1 LHTNRPDSLVAAIN
15 HFIERDDK
23 TEMQL
28 MARHSVVER
37 TWSKV
42 NHQLLDHYRA
52 VINEGVSHEEVEVA

>member
-1 LHTNRPDSLVAAIN
+1 MAAVN
-15 HFIERDDK
+15 HFIGRDDQD
-23 TEMQL
+23 EMRL

-52 VINEGVSHEEVEVA
+52 VIAENTDSFTNTSEIGVA